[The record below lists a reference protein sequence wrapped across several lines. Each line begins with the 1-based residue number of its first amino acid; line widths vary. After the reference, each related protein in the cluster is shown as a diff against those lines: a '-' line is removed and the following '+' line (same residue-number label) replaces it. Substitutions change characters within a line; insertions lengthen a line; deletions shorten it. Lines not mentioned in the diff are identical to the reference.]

1 MTNRCSMTGRITNG
15 PSDAIWEDGEWISW
29 EWINQELYNQELKT
43 RYPKENFKI
52 IQIFEELVDIYRT
65 NSVLLHKPSTSSIDR
80 LRRSCY
86 LLRTTPRQLVRRFLT
101 NFFLCY
107 ADSLSRIGLEA
118 SRFIK
123 YQVIRPKTGSKT
135 PNVIKNRG
143 NTPYQAKGN
152 STSGTAQCTTSMLRR
167 LAFYTVSNHH

>member
-86 LLRTTPRQLVRRFLT
+86 LLRTTPR
-101 NFFLCY
+101 
-107 ADSLSRIGLEA
+107 
-118 SRFIK
+118 
-123 YQVIRPKTGSKT
+123 
-135 PNVIKNRG
+135 
-143 NTPYQAKGN
+143 
-152 STSGTAQCTTSMLRR
+152 
-167 LAFYTVSNHH
+167 